1 MLVIARKASTTG
13 TRLKSPS
20 RQSNTSCQI
29 AVYFLRLLITLLC
42 ITVIFFSREA
52 GSVKREITHRSIS
65 ETLEIKQG
73 EAAFIHFLTFLFF
86 FKLIA
91 DTVDA
96 FHIVWQVRSDL

>member
-1 MLVIARKASTTG
+1 LRPGGYV
-13 TRLKSPS
+13 
-20 RQSNTSCQI
+20 
-29 AVYFLRLLITLLC
+29 LRLSDCRLFSSPPYNA
-42 ITVIFFSREA
+42 VIYHCYILSREA

-96 FHIVWQVRSDL
+96 FYIVRQIRGNPQFSP